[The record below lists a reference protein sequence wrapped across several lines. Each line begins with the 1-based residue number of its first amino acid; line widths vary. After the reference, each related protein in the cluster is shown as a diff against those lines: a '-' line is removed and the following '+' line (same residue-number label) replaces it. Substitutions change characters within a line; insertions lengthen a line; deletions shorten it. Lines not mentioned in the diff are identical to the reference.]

1 MKAIIFL
8 VFWASMGAFTVNRAN
23 AETVVIVDNKAYQV
37 VEIDGKQLVSNEWQP
52 TNEDGYTDEYLSSE
66 QYQVIKDANIS
77 LRKIKDG
84 SL

>member
-1 MKAIIFL
+1 MKTIVFL
-8 VFWASMGAFTVNRAN
+8 VFWALMGAFTVNRAN

-52 TNEDGYTDEYLSSE
+52 INEDGYTDEYLSSE
-66 QYQVIKDANIS
+66 QYQTIKDANTS
-77 LRKIKDG
+77 LRKIKAG